1 MRIKNMK
8 LVVLGFLIVAFSVST
23 SKAANYL
30 TVDFSTGYTDGN
42 LAGLTANAVG
52 QNGWAQTS
60 TSATTPIQYSSTL
73 GGAVINTS
81 GQDIWKALTSA
92 APNTAGTSLFSR
104 IDFKITAA
112 QATGDYFFSVSD
124 PAGTTTNFY
133 QRLFARSTTGGF
145 NLGIMTL
152 SGTGSVTVYGTSVFN
167 FNQAYTAVLGWDFVT
182 GALNDTMNLYV
193 NPNSN
198 IRANLT
204 AEATSNW
211 LTTTAEPT
219 ATISA
224 VNLRQG
230 SSANAPSAVISS
242 LSVGDSLASVGV
254 VPEPSSSM
262 LMVAGAAALI
272 GLRAMR
278 RKNS

>member
-1 MRIKNMK
+1 M
-8 LVVLGFLIVAFSVST
+8 
-23 SKAANYL
+23 
-30 TVDFSTGYTDGN
+30 
-42 LAGLTANAVG
+42 
-52 QNGWAQTS
+52 
-60 TSATTPIQYSSTL
+60 
-73 GGAVINTS
+73 
-81 GQDIWKALTSA
+81 
-92 APNTAGTSLFSR
+92 
-104 IDFKITAA
+104 
-112 QATGDYFFSVSD
+112 
-124 PAGTTTNFY
+124 
-133 QRLFARSTTGGF
+133 
-145 NLGIMTL
+145 
-152 SGTGSVTVYGTSVFN
+152 YGTSVFN

-278 RKNS
+278 RQNS

>member
-104 IDFKITAA
+104 IDFKI
-112 QATGDYFFSVSD
+112 
-124 PAGTTTNFY
+124 
-133 QRLFARSTTGGF
+133 L
-145 NLGIMTL
+145 
-152 SGTGSVTVYGTSVFN
+152 
-167 FNQAYTAVLGWDFVT
+167 
-182 GALNDTMNLYV
+182 
-193 NPNSN
+193 
-198 IRANLT
+198 
-204 AEATSNW
+204 
-211 LTTTAEPT
+211 
-219 ATISA
+219 
-224 VNLRQG
+224 
-230 SSANAPSAVISS
+230 
-242 LSVGDSLASVGV
+242 
-254 VPEPSSSM
+254 
-262 LMVAGAAALI
+262 
-272 GLRAMR
+272 
-278 RKNS
+278 